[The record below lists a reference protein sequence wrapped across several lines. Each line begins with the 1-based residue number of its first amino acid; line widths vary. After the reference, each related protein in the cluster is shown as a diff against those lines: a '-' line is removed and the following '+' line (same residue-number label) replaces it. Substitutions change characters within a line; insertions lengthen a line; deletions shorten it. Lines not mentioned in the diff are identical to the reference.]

1 MNKKELA
8 VKLAQTAG
16 LTQVKAMEVL
26 NAIFDARPGHG
37 IIGSELGKGE
47 KVSIP
52 GYGTFFVKTRV
63 ARTGTNPSTQ
73 KKIKIPARKFPAFR
87 PGKTLKERIAR

>member
-8 VKLAQTAG
+8 VKLAQNTG

-26 NAIFDARPGHG
+26 NALFDPHPGGG
-37 IIGSELGKGE
+37 IIGQELEAGG

-52 GYGTFFVKTRV
+52 GFGTFVTKVRAARV
-63 ARTGTNPSTQ
+63 GINPSTQ
-73 KKIKIPARKFPAFR
+73 KKMEIPERTFPAFR
-87 PGKTLKERIAR
+87 PGKTLKKLVSK